1 MVALETF
8 RNQMK
13 VIVPMKDQEVL
24 YYKNFVDF
32 LVKYEEVSMKPSQ
45 EQDPNVST
53 TLLYGVWGDELKS
66 KLTKTVSDHLFLFLQ
81 AENIKNPFK
90 TMRNWVKSEL
100 MEL

>member
-32 LVKYEEVSMKPSQ
+32 LVRYEEVSMKPSQ

-66 KLTKTVSDHLFLFLQ
+66 KLTKT